1 MEIGPGPNRTGALVL
16 LLPLLLLTLAGCG
29 GSDSGSVATGGAGA
43 VQHPPEVQQAIDELE
58 GQVGFR
64 PIAPTYFP
72 EGMDSA
78 PETVHVRSETQQT
91 AIISFFPLFDTPA
104 TAATPTIVEI
114 TGDPAS
120 GANCPLC
127 PSEGFTELEISGES
141 ALAEEGSLPEEGL
154 VYYVLHFV
162 VGDLLLVLNAEWN
175 IPEGSG
181 LTNPTAEMKQE
192 LVLVAESML
201 AQG

>member
-1 MEIGPGPNRTGALVL
+1 MTAWKGSLPFQPWATHNRLAMEIGPGPNRTGALVL

-64 PIAPTYFP
+64 PTAP
-72 EGMDSA
+72 
-78 PETVHVRSETQQT
+78 
-91 AIISFFPLFDTPA
+91 
-104 TAATPTIVEI
+104 TPTIVEI
-114 TGDPAS
+114 TEDPAS

-181 LTNPTAEMKQE
+181 LTNPTTEMKQE